1 MGIFGDGLGHP
12 TINVDEDDDETDHR
26 QSPGQNHQSLVALNQ
41 QMKPFEIFENYTW
54 IVTAFVL
61 PQTRDP
67 FS

>member
-41 QMKPFEIFENYTW
+41 QMKPFEIFENYT
-54 IVTAFVL
+54 
-61 PQTRDP
+61 
-67 FS
+67 